1 MNIMAQKVEFLRRYC
16 NSLRGW
22 ANDNPV
28 IKSGNIVCVSTKDD
42 GEYDIVFM
50 SDGKHTFLQLLD
62 NFKNGVSVEGQGL
75 TEAERQH
82 LKEAL
87 TKDDLGEIENTIKD
101 LFALVD
107 EDTDGVI
114 NKFNEIVA
122 FLSGISDTSTLDGI
136 VSGISTQISSLGN
149 RIDEVEKKIP
159 STYAFDKME
168 KLVVDGKTYSVKD
181 ILTAL
186 VPLIDETVVVVTEEK
201 E

>member
-1 MNIMAQKVEFLRRYC
+1 M
-16 NSLRGW
+16 

-28 IKSGNIVCVSTKDD
+28 IKSGNIVCVSTKGD

-101 LFALVD
+101 LVALVD
-107 EDTDGVI
+107 KDTDGVI

-168 KLVVDGKTYSVKD
+168 KLVVDGKTSSVKD

-186 VPLIDETVVVVTEEK
+186 IPLMDETVVVVTGK

>member
-1 MNIMAQKVEFLRRYC
+1 MAQKVEFLRRYY

-22 ANDNPV
+22 ANDNPIV
-28 IKSGNIVCVSTKDD
+28 KRGNIVCVSTKDD

-87 TKDDLGEIENTIKD
+87 TKADLGEIENTIKD
-101 LFALVD
+101 LVALVD

-122 FLSGISDTSTLDGI
+122 FLGGISDTSTLNGI

-186 VPLIDETVVVVTEEK
+186 VPLIDETVVVVTGK

>member
-1 MNIMAQKVEFLRRYC
+1 MAQKVEFLRRYC
-16 NSLRGW
+16 NSLRGCV
-22 ANDNPV
+22 NDNPIV
-28 IKSGNIVCVSTKDD
+28 KRGNIVCVSTKDD

-75 TEAERQH
+75 TETERQH

-101 LFALVD
+101 LVALVD
-107 EDTDGVI
+107 KDTDGVI

-168 KLVVDGKTYSVKD
+168 KLVVNGKTYSVKD

-186 VPLIDETVVVVTEEK
+186 VPLMDETVVVVTGK

>member
-22 ANDNPV
+22 ANDNQIV
-28 IKSGNIVCVSTKDD
+28 KRGNIICVSTKDD

-50 SDGKHTFLQLLD
+50 ADGKHTFLQLLD

-101 LFALVD
+101 LVALVD

-136 VSGISTQISSLGN
+136 VSSISTQISSLGN

-186 VPLIDETVVVVTEEK
+186 VPLMDETVVVVTGK

>member
-1 MNIMAQKVEFLRRYC
+1 MAQKVEFLRRYY

-22 ANDNPV
+22 ANDNPIV
-28 IKSGNIVCVSTKDD
+28 KRGNIVCVSTKDD

-101 LFALVD
+101 LVALVD

-122 FLSGISDTSTLDGI
+122 FLGGISDTSTLDGI

>member
-1 MNIMAQKVEFLRRYC
+1 MTQKVEFLRRFYD
-16 NSLRGW
+16 SLRGW
-22 ANDNPV
+22 TNENPI
-28 IKSGNIVCVSTKDD
+28 IKRGNIICVSTKDD
-42 GEYDIVFM
+42 GVYDIVFM

-101 LFALVD
+101 LVALVD
-107 EDTDGVI
+107 KDTDGVI

-186 VPLIDETVVVVTEEK
+186 VPLMDETVVVVTGK

>member
-1 MNIMAQKVEFLRRYC
+1 MAQKVEFLRRYY

-22 ANDNPV
+22 ANDNPIV
-28 IKSGNIVCVSTKDD
+28 KRGNIVCVSTKDD

-62 NFKNGVSVEGQGL
+62 NFKNGVSVDGQGL

-101 LFALVD
+101 LVALVD

-186 VPLIDETVVVVTEEK
+186 VPLMDETVVVVTGK

>member
-22 ANDNPV
+22 ANYNPV

-101 LFALVD
+101 LVALVD
-107 EDTDGVI
+107 KDTDGVI

>member
-1 MNIMAQKVEFLRRYC
+1 MAQKVEFLRRYC
-16 NSLRGW
+16 NSLRGLV
-22 ANDNPV
+22 NDNPIV
-28 IKSGNIVCVSTKDD
+28 KRGNIVCVSTKDD

-101 LFALVD
+101 LVALVD
-107 EDTDGVI
+107 KDTDGVI

-186 VPLIDETVVVVTEEK
+186 VPLMDETVVVVTGK

>member
-1 MNIMAQKVEFLRRYC
+1 MAQKVEFLRRYY

-22 ANDNPV
+22 ANDNQIV
-28 IKSGNIVCVSTKDD
+28 KRGNIICVSTKDD

-50 SDGKHTFLQLLD
+50 ADGKHTFLQLLD

-101 LFALVD
+101 LVALVD

-122 FLSGISDTSTLDGI
+122 FLGGISDTSTLDGI
-136 VSGISTQISSLGN
+136 VSGISTQISSLCN

-186 VPLIDETVVVVTEEK
+186 VPLMDETVVVVTGK

>member
-22 ANDNPV
+22 VNDNPIV
-28 IKSGNIVCVSTKDD
+28 KRGNIVCVSTKDD

-62 NFKNGVSVEGQGL
+62 NFKNGISVEGQGL

-101 LFALVD
+101 LVALVD

-122 FLSGISDTSTLDGI
+122 FLGGISDTSTLDGI

-186 VPLIDETVVVVTEEK
+186 VPLMDETVVVVTGK

>member
-1 MNIMAQKVEFLRRYC
+1 MAQKVEFLRRYY

-22 ANDNPV
+22 ANDNPIV
-28 IKSGNIVCVSTKDD
+28 KRGNIVCVSTKDD

-62 NFKNGVSVEGQGL
+62 NFKNGVSVDGQGL

-87 TKDDLGEIENTIKD
+87 TKADLGEIENTIKD
-101 LFALVD
+101 LVALVD

-122 FLSGISDTSTLDGI
+122 FLGGISDTSTLNGI

-186 VPLIDETVVVVTEEK
+186 VPLIDETVVVVTGK